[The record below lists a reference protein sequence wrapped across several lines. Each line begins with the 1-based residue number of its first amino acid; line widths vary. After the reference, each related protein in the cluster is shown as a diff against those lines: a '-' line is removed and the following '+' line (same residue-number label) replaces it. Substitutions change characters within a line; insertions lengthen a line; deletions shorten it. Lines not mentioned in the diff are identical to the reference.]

1 MIVTL
6 LAVSLA
12 AAQSPE
18 DYYTLS
24 EPDRDTTCSAIAFSG
39 NLEVQSN
46 FKQTETLTVTIEDSG
61 GWSRPPYISKTGRTD
76 VTLDPAETSVLRL
89 LDGDRAS
96 SSKNAWI
103 DLAVSS
109 DYGTSVR
116 RIYAGP
122 AADLASMV
130 WQPDDLPLE
139 SIAAGEFTHEAT
151 VTCSSEVPLGLLEID
166 ITVEDATIESI
177 YTHGRQA
184 ALVDRLVSSTTAR
197 AVIECD
203 GSAYLVSTIGF
214 LDSPKDGG
222 RLRVSLRESGLFSQ
236 TLNMEAGSCD
246 DPWINLEGY
255 GAWPEIAE
263 LLEGYE
269 VVDGEDGELILLPEG
284 HTEAWGKGELDEPS
298 EEPTE
303 RK

>member
-1 MIVTL
+1 MLFTL

-12 AAQSPE
+12 AAQSAE
-18 DYYTLS
+18 DYATLS
-24 EPDRDTTCSAIAFSG
+24 YPDKDTSCDEISFTGDLRLSSD
-39 NLEVQSN
+39 

-96 SSKNAWI
+96 SSKSAWI

-122 AADLASMV
+122 AADIQSLV
-130 WQPDDLPLE
+130 WQPEDLPLE
-139 SIAAGEFTHEAT
+139 SIAAGEFTHEAK
-151 VTCSSEVPLGLLEID
+151 VTCGSEVPLGILEID

-184 ALVDRLVSSTTAR
+184 ALVDELVSSTTAR
-197 AVIECD
+197 VVIECD
-203 GSAYLVSTIGF
+203 GSTYLVSTIGY
-214 LDSPKDGG
+214 LASPKEGG
-222 RLRVSLRESGLFSQ
+222 RLRVSLRENGLFSQ

-246 DPWINLEGY
+246 DPWVNLEGY

-269 VVDGEDGELILLPEG
+269 VVEGEDGELILLPEG
-284 HTEAWGKGELDEPS
+284 LTEAWGKGDLDELS

-303 RK
+303 EK